1 MSYAAKTK
9 VPVPRTRLELES
21 LLQRR
26 GAEGFA
32 FSWDPSNHLIEF
44 LRGGVRV
51 RFRLPRSTFRAE
63 SAREQDERRR
73 WRALLLVVKAK
84 LEAVDSGISVFEDE
98 FLAHIVDPRTNRTV
112 GEVLVPRIQ
121 AGAQHLQL
129 PPYEPPGE
137 PEPEPRR

>member
-1 MSYAAKTK
+1 MSFAAKTK
-9 VPVPRTRLELES
+9 VPVQKTRLELES

-32 FSWDPSNHLIEF
+32 FSWDPAAHLIEF
-44 LRGGVRV
+44 LRSGVRV

-98 FLAHIVDPRTNRTV
+98 FLAHIVDPSTNRTV
-112 GEVLVPRIQ
+112 GEVLTPRIR

-129 PPYEPPGE
+129 PPFTGE
-137 PEPEPRR
+137 AVEGETT